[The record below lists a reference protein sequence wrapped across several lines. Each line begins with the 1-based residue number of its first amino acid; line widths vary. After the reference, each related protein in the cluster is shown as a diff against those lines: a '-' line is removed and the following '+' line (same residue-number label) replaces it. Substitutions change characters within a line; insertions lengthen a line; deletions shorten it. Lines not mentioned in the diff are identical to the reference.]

1 MSYAENRGWA
11 FPCAAIV
18 DQETVLPNMTSC
30 ISADCSWQRT
40 WRGSIPMPLLHL
52 PFKFK
57 CQLEQTNTT
66 DFTIFSPLVWS
77 LLVDLI
83 SGRRMGTPIGFGR
96 MSLLCCRTSSLS
108 CGLAGQR
115 ARSGS
120 PFSVG
125 PALCVS
131 CYPFPWIW
139 FVTSIC
145 TITRNL
151 IRLCACQMIQM
162 SGTDEAKQF

>member
-1 MSYAENRGWA
+1 MSWEFQYENTHKTEDGFFVALLYWIRKWYFITWLRVLA
-11 FPCAAIV
+11 
-18 DQETVLPNMTSC
+18 QTVVGRELGKVPFWC
-30 ISADCSWQRT
+30 LCYVCLLSWNASWSRQT
-40 WRGSIPMPLLHL
+40 PLVSQ
-52 PFKFK
+52 F
-57 CQLEQTNTT
+57 
-66 DFTIFSPLVWS
+66 FSPLVWS

-83 SGRRMGTPIGFGR
+83 SGRRMGAPIGFGG

-108 CGLAGQR
+108 CGLAGQW
-115 ARSGS
+115 AWGGS
-120 PFSVG
+120 PSPAG

-151 IRLCACQMIQM
+151 IRLCACQMI
-162 SGTDEAKQF
+162 